1 MPLSTTTQGSSQS
14 TGATTPIVPNDFS
27 TVIDNPFSPLEPGT
41 TFVSVSPDG
50 SFVDTVTVTHRTKV
64 IDGVTVVVV
73 QDDGVQD
80 GVLTEKTFDYFA
92 QDKAGN
98 VWYFGEDS
106 SELDDNGKISR
117 EGSWQAGVN
126 GAQPGIIMEAHPHVG
141 DVYMQENAPGVS
153 QDTAQ
158 VLSLNASET
167 TPYGSFDHLLKTAE
181 TTPLEPGALDHKVY
195 AAGVGQLSEKD
206 EVTGDFDRL
215 VQITVNGT
223 GGRDTLSGYAGGDA
237 MNGNAGSDNL
247 DGRGGADTIHGGSG
261 NDLLDGGSD
270 KAADFLHGD
279 AGNDT
284 IDVRTGDHAFGGDGK
299 DTLKLLDNTGFGAID
314 GGGEPFHNVGV
325 SAGDVLQFGG
335 HLDLTALGVGAHI
348 SGIETLAMTS
358 PQGGDQLKLSAHD
371 VLDLGDGTFNPG
383 QVGALGPGSAA
394 RVDGHS
400 GDQLTLTGGNWS
412 QVATHN
418 APAGYEVFGAHTPS
432 GNAYVVV
439 QDDVTVHVA

>member
-1 MPLSTTTQGSSQS
+1 MPLSPTTPGSSQPS
-14 TGATTPIVPNDFS
+14 GSATTINPANFS

-41 TFVSVSPDG
+41 TFVSESPDG
-50 SFVDTVTVTHRTKV
+50 SFVDTVTVTRRTKV

-106 SELDDNGKISR
+106 SELDNGKISH

-141 DVYMQENAPGVS
+141 DVYMQENAPDVS

-195 AAGVGQLSEKD
+195 AVGVGQLSEKD
-206 EVTGDFDRL
+206 EVAGDFDRL
-215 VQITVNGT
+215 VKIRVDGT
-223 GGRDTLSGYAGGDA
+223 GKSESLFGYAGGDEI
-237 MNGNAGSDNL
+237 NGNAGGDSL
-247 DGRGGADTIHGGSG
+247 DGRGGSDTMHGGTG
-261 NDLLDGGSD
+261 NDLLDGGKD
-270 KAADFLHGD
+270 KTADSLYGD
-279 AGNDT
+279 SGNDT
-284 IDVRTGDHAFGGDGK
+284 IDVRTHDQAFGGSGN
-299 DTLKLLDNTGFGAID
+299 DTLKLFDNTGFGAID
-314 GGGEPFHNVGV
+314 GGSEISRNVAV
-325 SAGDVLQFGG
+325 NAGDVLQFGG
-335 HLDLTALGVGAHI
+335 HLDLTDPGVAGRI
-348 SGIETLAMTS
+348 TGIETLAMTN

-371 VLDLGDGTFNPG
+371 VLDLGDGTFNPNH
-383 QVGALGPGSAA
+383 VGSLGPGHAA

-412 QVATHN
+412 HTDAHN
-418 APAGYEVFGAHTPS
+418 APAGYDVFGAHTPT
-432 GNAYVVV
+432 GNAYVLV
-439 QDDVTVHVA
+439 QEDVTVHLA